1 MGSIVSPNIVND
13 GLVFY
18 MDAANKRSYPGSGT
32 DSFDLIHSNDGVLT
46 NGVGFDSGNGGSFNL
61 DGSNDYIEI
70 ADSDRLSF
78 GDASTDSPLSIS
90 VWANMDADGNFRF
103 LSKEYEYRLNCVT
116 DGTLRL
122 SFYDSNTSN
131 YIGLDSDSVMAA
143 YEGQWIN
150 VVATYDGGGS
160 HTGCTIYV
168 NGSVLPT
175 SSKNAGS
182 YTAMHN
188 NSTVVWLGRF
198 RSGGFNAYANG
209 RIAIVKMYNKELSST
224 EVLQN
229 YNALKDRFI

>member
-1 MGSIVSPNIVND
+1 
-13 GLVFY
+13 
-18 MDAANKRSYPGSGT
+18 
-32 DSFDLIHSNDGVLT
+32 
-46 NGVGFDSGNGGSFNL
+46 
-61 DGSNDYIEI
+61 
-70 ADSDRLSF
+70 

-122 SFYDSNTSN
+122 SLYDSNTSN